1 MKKRFG
7 LKSII
12 ITALIIIIIT
22 SIGCVPDEGM
32 DNQQINHSHQSIF
45 DALSERSTILITNIT
60 PNQQIHYK
68 ILGTVTAIV
77 HPDELNNLNKLD
89 LTRFQPQALSSQ
101 CDAIVGIHIVPY
113 VHSINGQV
121 HSDFVIYG
129 TAIKY

>member
-12 ITALIIIIIT
+12 LTALIIIVMT

-32 DNQQINHSHQSIF
+32 DNQQINHSQQTIF
-45 DALSERSTILITNIT
+45 SALSERSTILITNIT
-60 PNQQIHYK
+60 PNQQIHYG

-77 HPDELNNLNKLD
+77 HPDELNNLNELD

-101 CDAIVGIHIVPY
+101 CNAIIGIRIVPY
-113 VHSINGQV
+113 VHSINGQIY
-121 HSDFVIYG
+121 SDFIIYG
-129 TAIKY
+129 TAVIY